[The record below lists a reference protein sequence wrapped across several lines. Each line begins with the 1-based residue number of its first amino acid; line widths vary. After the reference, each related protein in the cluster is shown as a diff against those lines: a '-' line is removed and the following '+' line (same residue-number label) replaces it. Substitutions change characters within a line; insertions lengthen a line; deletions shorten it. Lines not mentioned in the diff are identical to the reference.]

1 MAKLFI
7 LGAGGFGTALAVMS
21 QANGHEVTM
30 WSYREDEAAQLRTDR
45 ENRRLLP
52 GVKIPE
58 EIAIVTDFAALG
70 EAELVLIA
78 VPSSAVRSVS
88 AQLHGRLAPG
98 AVVVCVSKGFEPE
111 TLKRMDEVIAE
122 ELPENP
128 CVILSGPSHAEEV
141 AKGIPTTVVAACRD
155 LDMAERVQMT
165 LSGDTFRIYVTDD
178 VIGAELGGAL
188 KNVIALA
195 AGALDGLGLGGQH
208 QGSADDP
215 RPHRDRPSGRGLRR
229 PYRDFRRTV
238 GHGGPDRDLYQYAL
252 PGTGGAVSWW
262 DRASRAP
269 EAVKQVG
276 MTVEGYT
283 NTKNA
288 YEMGRRLGVEMPITN
303 EVYKVLYEGKDIR
316 QAIADLMG
324 RPRRHESEYTWL
336 QEGNLSR

>member
-52 GVKIPE
+52 GVKISE

-122 ELPENP
+122 ELPKNP

-165 LSGDTFRIYVTDD
+165 
-178 VIGAELGGAL
+178 
-188 KNVIALA
+188 
-195 AGALDGLGLGGQH
+195 
-208 QGSADDP
+208 
-215 RPHRDRPSGRGLRR
+215 
-229 PYRDFRRTV
+229 
-238 GHGGPDRDLYQYAL
+238 
-252 PGTGGAVSWW
+252 
-262 DRASRAP
+262 SRATP
-269 EAVKQVG
+269 SASMSPMMSSGQSWAAPSRMSLRWQLVPW
-276 MTVEGYT
+276 TVWVWGT
-283 NTKNA
+283 T
-288 YEMGRRLGVEMPITN
+288 
-303 EVYKVLYEGKDIR
+303 
-316 QAIADLMG
+316 
-324 RPRRHESEYTWL
+324 PRR
-336 QEGNLSR
+336 R

>member
-58 EIAIVTDFAALG
+58 EIDIVTNFAALG

-98 AVVVCVSKGFEPE
+98 AVVVCVSKCFEPE

-195 AGALDGLGLGGQH
+195 AGALDGLGLGDNTK
-208 QGSADDP
+208 AALMT
-215 RPHRDRPSGRGLRR
+215 RGLTEIARLGVACGARTETFGGLSGMGDLIVTCTSMHSRNRR
-229 PYRDFRRTV
+229 CGILV
-238 GHGGPDRDLYQYAL
+238 GQGLS
-252 PGTGGAVSWW
+252 GA
-262 DRASRAP
+262 

>member
-98 AVVVCVSKGFEPE
+98 AVAVCVSKGFEPE

-128 CVILSGPSHAEEV
+128 CVILSGPS
-141 AKGIPTTVVAACRD
+141 PCRGGRQGNPHHGGGS
-155 LDMAERVQMT
+155 LPG
-165 LSGDTFRIYVTDD
+165 SGYGRAGTDD
-178 VIGAELGGAL
+178 PLGRYL
-188 KNVIALA
+188 
-195 AGALDGLGLGGQH
+195 
-208 QGSADDP
+208 
-215 RPHRDRPSGRGLRR
+215 PHLCHR
-229 PYRDFRRTV
+229 
-238 GHGGPDRDLYQYAL
+238 
-252 PGTGGAVSWW
+252 
-262 DRASRAP
+262 
-269 EAVKQVG
+269 
-276 MTVEGYT
+276 
-283 NTKNA
+283 
-288 YEMGRRLGVEMPITN
+288 
-303 EVYKVLYEGKDIR
+303 
-316 QAIADLMG
+316 
-324 RPRRHESEYTWL
+324 
-336 QEGNLSR
+336 

>member
-195 AGALDGLGLGGQH
+195 AGALDGLGLGDNTK
-208 QGSADDP
+208 AALMT
-215 RPHRDRPSGRGLRR
+215 RGL
-229 PYRDFRRTV
+229 TEI
-238 GHGGPDRDLYQYAL
+238 A
-252 PGTGGAVSWW
+252 
-262 DRASRAP
+262 
-269 EAVKQVG
+269 
-276 MTVEGYT
+276 
-283 NTKNA
+283 
-288 YEMGRRLGVEMPITN
+288 RLGVACGARTETFGGLSGM
-303 EVYKVLYEGKDIR
+303 G
-316 QAIADLMG
+316 DLIV
-324 RPRRHESEYTWL
+324 T
-336 QEGNLSR
+336 LSLIHI

>member
-195 AGALDGLGLGGQH
+195 AGTADGLGCGDNTKAALITRGIAEIARLGIAMGGKQ
-208 QGSADDP
+208 QTFYGL
-215 RPHRDRPSGRGLRR
+215 SGIGDLIVTCASMHSRNRR
-229 PYRDFRRTV
+229 AGILIGKGYTMD
-238 GHGGPDRDLYQYAL
+238 
-252 PGTGGAVSWW
+252 
-262 DRASRAP
+262 
-269 EAVKQVG
+269 EAMKEVQMV
-276 MTVEGYT
+276 VEGVYSA
-283 NTKNA
+283 KA
-288 YEMGRRLGVEMPITN
+288 GLLLAQKYGCDMPIVSQVN
-303 EVYKVLYEGKDIR
+303 QVLFDGKSPKE
-316 QAIADLMG
+316 ALADLMM
-324 RPRRHESEYTWL
+324 RDPRIESSDLPW
-336 QEGNLSR
+336 EG